1 MVKIKLISIHLV
13 TTSVSEYGIGNE
25 VSTYGDI
32 FSYGILLL
40 ELFTAKR
47 LTDGAFK
54 EGLSLHQYVEVA
66 LPHKAS
72 EVIDQSL
79 FLTEHSAAYG
89 EYKPDKSKVEIDIV
103 CITSVLTVGIQ
114 CSKEE
119 PAQRMQIT
127 DALRELHRI
136 RERLK

>member
-1 MVKIKLISIHLV
+1 MQ
-13 TTSVSEYGIGNE
+13 
-25 VSTYGDI
+25 GDI

-47 LTDGAFK
+47 PTDDAFT
-54 EGLSLHQYVEVA
+54 EGYSLHQYAEMA
-66 LPHKAS
+66 LPHKTT
-72 EVIDQSL
+72 EIIDQSL
-79 FLTEHSAAYG
+79 FLAEHSGAYKADITNK
-89 EYKPDKSKVEIDIV
+89 ENVEIT

-119 PAQRMQIT
+119 PTERMQIK

-136 RERLK
+136 REKMHQA